1 MKDYIK
7 LLRVKHYIKNILIFI
22 PAFFG
27 GVIFDK
33 NKIIQGILGFIA
45 FSMVS
50 SMIYI
55 FNDLRDIEND
65 RKHPTKKIDRWQ
77 AVELNPYRGL
87 VV

>member
-65 RKHPTKKIDRWQ
+65 RKHPTKKSTVGKR
-77 AVELNPYRGL
+77 
-87 VV
+87 

>member
-55 FNDLRDIEND
+55 E
-65 RKHPTKKIDRWQ
+65 
-77 AVELNPYRGL
+77 
-87 VV
+87 